1 MNKFITYTLILM
13 GSIGIANAQEDASS
27 MGDLLKQ
34 IEQGQA
40 RDSVEAQKREA
51 RFQAD
56 RNNQQKILNDSRAER
71 TRQENRS
78 EDLES
83 TFADNQQLIVDARA
97 ALDKR
102 LGALKE
108 LFGVLQTVSGDAQT
122 RFNGSL
128 TNIQYPNREAFL
140 VELGNKMAS
149 ANSLASIQD
158 IEGLWYEL
166 QREISEQ
173 GKIARFTTEYASADG
188 ERITSDVVRIGVF
201 NLVFEDG
208 YLQYDRKCH
217 RVAKT
222 ARAISIY

>member
-1 MNKFITYTLILM
+1 MKNLTTLLFVLIATTGL
-13 GSIGIANAQEDASS
+13 ANAQEDASS
-27 MGDLLKQ
+27 MGELLRQ

-40 RDSVEAQKREA
+40 RDSVEAQKRES

-56 RNNQQKILNDSRAER
+56 RNTQQKLLNDARSER
-71 TRQENRS
+71 KREEDRS
-78 EDLES
+78 EDLET
-83 TFADNQQLIVDARA
+83 TFAKNQQLIVDARA

-128 TNIQYPNREAFL
+128 TNIQFPNRESFL
-140 VELGNKMAS
+140 VELGSKMAS

-166 QREISEQ
+166 QREITEQ
-173 GKIARFTTEYASADG
+173 GKIVKFTTEYATADG
-188 ERITSDVVRIGVF
+188 ERVTSDVVRVGVF
-201 NLVFEDG
+201 N
-208 YLQYDRKCH
+208 
-217 RVAKT
+217 
-222 ARAISIY
+222 